1 MSSWLTWT
9 MVSRVVGIFVIL
21 LGAST
26 WPNVKGEI
34 IIAGLGFLGAPT
46 AFGKDRDSK

>member
-1 MSSWLTWT
+1 MKSWLTWT
-9 MVSRVVGIFVIL
+9 VASRVVGVFVIL

-26 WPNVKGEI
+26 WPDIKGEI

-46 AFGKDRDSK
+46 AFNRDKEK